1 MPGISQIGNVF
12 VIGGCFRFHTLGFR
26 EKSHVAEKLI
36 GLHKVFHRKF
46 ETLLRCHLC
55 FGQIT
60 DDNDDDDDGDDED
73 EEDDVI
79 DDIDGD
85 PN

>member
-1 MPGISQIGNVF
+1 M
-12 VIGGCFRFHTLGFR
+12 
-26 EKSHVAEKLI
+26 
-36 GLHKVFHRKF
+36 FHRKF